1 MMIDEIINRI
11 FQHNI
16 LELKFSAF
24 SDAFFK
30 RTTRA
35 SPFPCVFHQTMIK
48 EQVTIMQL
56 HMQIQNYFL
65 ENSFFLFD
73 FTSLN
78 FLGKYIVL
86 MCGLNSF
93 QQLEIS
99 MPFSKFMSL
108 LGSMSDPGLMQSM
121 KSASLIFR
129 FLQCD
134 SKSKNIWLSQLIVCF
149 LLLCTC
155 CAIPFVFWLHFTAYW
170 CWYLRVGKNCWVSP
184 R

>member
-11 FQHNI
+11 FQQNI

-35 SPFPCVFHQTMIK
+35 SPFPCVFHQTIIK
-48 EQVTIMQL
+48 EQVTILQL

-78 FLGKYIVL
+78 FLGKYSSDVWIEL
-86 MCGLNSF
+86 FPTTGNLNAL
-93 QQLEIS
+93 LE
-99 MPFSKFMSL
+99 
-108 LGSMSDPGLMQSM
+108 
-121 KSASLIFR
+121 
-129 FLQCD
+129 
-134 SKSKNIWLSQLIVCF
+134 VHE
-149 LLLCTC
+149 
-155 CAIPFVFWLHFTAYW
+155 FVRQY
-170 CWYLRVGKNCWVSP
+170 V
-184 R
+184 

>member
-11 FQHNI
+11 FQQNI

-48 EQVTIMQL
+48 EQVTILQL
-56 HMQIQNYFL
+56 HMQIQKYFL

-78 FLGKYIVL
+78 FLGKYFSDVWIEL
-86 MCGLNSF
+86 FPTTRNLNAL
-93 QQLEIS
+93 LE
-99 MPFSKFMSL
+99 
-108 LGSMSDPGLMQSM
+108 
-121 KSASLIFR
+121 
-129 FLQCD
+129 
-134 SKSKNIWLSQLIVCF
+134 VHE
-149 LLLCTC
+149 
-155 CAIPFVFWLHFTAYW
+155 FVRQY
-170 CWYLRVGKNCWVSP
+170 V
-184 R
+184 

>member
-1 MMIDEIINRI
+1 MIDEIINRI
-11 FQHNI
+11 FQQNI

-48 EQVTIMQL
+48 EQVTILQL

-78 FLGKYIVL
+78 FLGKYSSDVWIEL
-86 MCGLNSF
+86 FPTTGNLNA
-93 QQLEIS
+93 
-99 MPFSKFMSL
+99 L
-108 LGSMSDPGLMQSM
+108 LQV
-121 KSASLIFR
+121 
-129 FLQCD
+129 Q
-134 SKSKNIWLSQLIVCF
+134 
-149 LLLCTC
+149 
-155 CAIPFVFWLHFTAYW
+155 
-170 CWYLRVGKNCWVSP
+170 
-184 R
+184 